1 MTSRNP
7 QSPSGSVALDALDAA
22 VLKKDF
28 PILAVRPYGKPLVY
42 LDNAATGQKPQC
54 VIDATSTYYAAQ
66 NANVHRGIH
75 YLSEIATR
83 EYDATREK
91 VRHFFN
97 AAHTHEIVFTSGNTE
112 AINLVAHS
120 FGRAFFGEGDEII
133 LSEME
138 HHSNIVPWQ
147 LLREQIGVVLKIIP
161 VDDRG
166 DLILEEYE
174 KLLSPKTKL
183 VAIVYVSNALGTVN
197 PVEHII
203 EKAHA
208 QGVPVLLDSA
218 QVAPHMTIDVQALDC
233 DFLTIAPHKMF
244 APTGIG
250 VLYGKTKHLEAMPPF
265 KGGGDMITSV
275 TFEKTTYNKL
285 PFKFEA
291 GTPNIAGVI
300 GLGAA
305 VDYLEAIGMD
315 RIAAHEAE
323 LLAYGTSILESIDGL
338 KMIGTARKK
347 ASAMSF
353 TMDAA
358 HPHDIGQLLNEEGIA
373 IRAGHHCTQPLMKRF
388 GVPATARA
396 SLALY
401 NTKDDLD
408 ALGEALL
415 NVNRVFG

>member
-1 MTSRNP
+1 M
-7 QSPSGSVALDALDAA
+7 
-22 VLKKDF
+22 
-28 PILAVRPYGKPLVY
+28 
-42 LDNAATGQKPQC
+42 
-54 VIDATSTYYAAQ
+54 
-66 NANVHRGIH
+66 
-75 YLSEIATR
+75 
-83 EYDATREK
+83 
-91 VRHFFN
+91 
-97 AAHTHEIVFTSGNTE
+97 
-112 AINLVAHS
+112 
-120 FGRAFFGEGDEII
+120 
-133 LSEME
+133 
-138 HHSNIVPWQ
+138 
-147 LLREQIGVVLKIIP
+147 
-161 VDDRG
+161 
-166 DLILEEYE
+166 
-174 KLLSPKTKL
+174 SPKTKL

-203 EKAHA
+203 ERAHA

-218 QVAPHMTIDVQALDC
+218 QVAPHMALDVQALDC
-233 DFLTIAPHKMF
+233 DFLTISPHKMF

-265 KGGGDMITSV
+265 HGGGDMITSV

-305 VDYLEAIGMD
+305 VDYLETIGMD

-338 KMIGTARKK
+338 KMIGTARHK
-347 ASAMSF
+347 AGAMSF

-388 GVPATARA
+388 GIPATARA

-401 NTKDDLD
+401 NTKEDLD

>member
-7 QSPSGSVALDALDAA
+7 QSPSGSTTLDALDAA
-22 VLKKDF
+22 ALKNDF

-54 VIDATSTYYAAQ
+54 VIDATSAYYASQ

-83 EYDATREK
+83 EYEAAREK

-112 AINLVAHS
+112 AINLVAQS
-120 FGRAFFGEGDEII
+120 FGRAFFSEGDEII

-147 LLREQIGVVLKIIP
+147 LLREQIGVVLKIVP

-174 KLLSPKTKL
+174 RMLSPKTKL
-183 VAIVYVSNALGTVN
+183 VTIVYVSNALGTVN

-203 EKAHA
+203 ERAHA

-218 QVAPHMTIDVQALDC
+218 QVAPHMAIDVQALDC

-244 APTGIG
+244 APMGTG

-275 TFEKTTYNKL
+275 TFEKTTYAKP

-291 GTPNIAGVI
+291 GTPNVAGVI

-305 VDYLEAIGMD
+305 VDYLEGIGMD

-323 LLAYGTSILESIDGL
+323 LLAYGTSILESVDGL
-338 KMIGTARKK
+338 KMIGTARRK
-347 ASAMSF
+347 AGAMSF
-353 TMDAA
+353 IMDAA

-408 ALGEALL
+408 ALGEALR